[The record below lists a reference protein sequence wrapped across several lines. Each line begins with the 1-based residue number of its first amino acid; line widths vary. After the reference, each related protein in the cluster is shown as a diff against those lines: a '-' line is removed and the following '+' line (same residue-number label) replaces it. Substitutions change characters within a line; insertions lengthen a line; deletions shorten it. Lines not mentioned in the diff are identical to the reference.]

1 MIKRLKKIS
10 AISAIIPNVL
20 NPIKEKSNIILEMKL
35 NWGRIFN
42 EEFSNFCSP
51 KKILNFNN
59 KKTILVEVMEEKLL
73 EISYNSEF
81 MIQEINRFYGHNYIE
96 LIKFKK
102 KNI

>member
-10 AISAIIPNVL
+10 AISAVIPNVL
-20 NPIKEKSNIILEMKL
+20 NPIRKKNNNILEMEL
-35 NWGRIFN
+35 NWGKIFN

-51 KKILNFNN
+51 KKIFNFNN
-59 KKTILVEVMEEKLL
+59 KQTVLVEVMEEKLL
-73 EISYNSEF
+73 EISYKSEF

-102 KNI
+102 NNI